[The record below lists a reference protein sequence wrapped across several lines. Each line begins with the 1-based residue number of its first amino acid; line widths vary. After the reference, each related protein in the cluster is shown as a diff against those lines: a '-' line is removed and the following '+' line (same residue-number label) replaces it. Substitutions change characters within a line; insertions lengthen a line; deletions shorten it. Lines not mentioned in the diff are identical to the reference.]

1 MDLFLQI
8 ALSFPTLIFSVLLG
22 VAVLYWMM
30 AMVGLLDLDILDT
43 FALPEGAE
51 LDPGGVAGLLM
62 KLGLDGVPVTLIGT
76 GFVFFGWIITYF
88 VDLLLLQQFGTGM
101 LRWLLGSGLLLGALI
116 LAMPLTGLAL
126 RPLAPLFVKTKPVD
140 SESLLGKVATVRS
153 PDVTESQGTANLEDG
168 GAGLILQV
176 RAEPGQFVRGDEVV
190 LVEYLAQHNAYRVIP
205 KGPA

>member
-8 ALSFPTLIFSVLLG
+8 ALSFPTLVFSILLG
-22 VAVLYWMM
+22 VAVLYWVM
-30 AMVGLLDLDILDT
+30 AMVGLLELDILDT
-43 FALPEGAE
+43 LALPEGAE

-88 VDLLLLQQFGTGM
+88 VDLFLLQHFGSGM

-116 LAMPLTGLAL
+116 LAMPLTGLVL
-126 RPLAPLFVKTKPVD
+126 RPLAPLFVKIKPVD

-153 PDVTESQGTANLEDG
+153 PDVTESRGSANLEDG

-205 KGPA
+205 RGPA

>member
-1 MDLFLQI
+1 MDLFLQT
-8 ALSFPTLIFSVLLG
+8 ALSFPTLLFSILLG
-22 VAVLYWMM
+22 VAVLYWVM
-30 AMVGLLDLDILDT
+30 AMVGLLELDILDT
-43 FALPEGAE
+43 LALPEGAE

-88 VDLLLLQQFGTGM
+88 VDLFLLQHFGSGM

-126 RPLAPLFVKTKPVD
+126 RPLAPLFVKIKPVD

-153 PDVTESQGTANLEDG
+153 PDVTESRGSANLEDG

-205 KGPA
+205 RGPA